1 MITLEIVD
9 MLILDFIM
17 IMDNPNYSVK
27 EKSFVQNYQF
37 ESRFGFDF
45 NNQDA
50 IMTQKQLLI

>member
-17 IMDNPNYSVK
+17 IMDNHNYSVK

-50 IMTQKQLLI
+50 IMTQK